1 MSLEDYEPV
10 AQRLDRWWAQEVHLG
25 NVPRVITTMLSA
37 PGADICVFRAEL
49 WRVMI
54 LAGGAGERAMLLA
67 SGHAEE
73 VRGSNNIN
81 RVSHLEACETSAL
94 GRALANWNLA
104 GSDWTKRASR
114 EEMQKVQRHEQR
126 PAATSNPHTETVVR
140 GPMTG
145 GASEKQVGYIAGAC
159 KRQNL
164 PTPAGLDNWTKQE
177 ASDWIEAHQ
186 SGTHP
191 SQIPNPWLARQGDEE
206 PF

>member
-10 AQRLDRWWAQEVHLG
+10 AQRLDRWWANEVALG

-37 PGADICVFRAEL
+37 PGDDVCVFRAEL

-54 LAGGAGERAMLLA
+54 LAGGAGERAILLS

-81 RVSHLEACETSAL
+81 RVSHLEACETSAV
-94 GRALANWNLA
+94 GRALSNWNLA

-114 EEMQKVQRHEQR
+114 EEMAKVQRNS
-126 PAATSNPHTETVVR
+126 TSNGHANTTVR
-140 GPMTG
+140 EFTQLSG
-145 GASEKQVGYIAGAC
+145 GISEKQIGYIRGAC
-159 KRQNL
+159 KREGA
-164 PTPAGLDNWTKQE
+164 PSPVGLDGWSKQD
-177 ASDWIEAHQ
+177 ASAWIDAHKN
-186 SGTHP
+186 GTHP
-191 SQIPNPWLARQGDEE
+191 ADCPNPTMSDEE